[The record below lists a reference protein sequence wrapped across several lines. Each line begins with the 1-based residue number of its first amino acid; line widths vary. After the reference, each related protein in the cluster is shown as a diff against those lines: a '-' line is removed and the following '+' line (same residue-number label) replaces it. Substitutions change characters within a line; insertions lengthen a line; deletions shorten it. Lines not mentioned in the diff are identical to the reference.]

1 MTYKTKRKHSKDVK
15 NVMWRYIIVARI
27 EKQMFIENHDSDGI

>member
-15 NVMWRYIIVARI
+15 KIMWKYIIAIRI
-27 EKQMFIENHDSDGI
+27 EKQMLIENHDSDGI